1 MEADPLTTTL
11 EVAKELTIDHSSIVQ
26 NLKQIGKVKKLDKWV
41 PWADHKSKKLIFIF
55 SYSVH

>member
-41 PWADHKSKKLIFIF
+41 P
-55 SYSVH
+55 